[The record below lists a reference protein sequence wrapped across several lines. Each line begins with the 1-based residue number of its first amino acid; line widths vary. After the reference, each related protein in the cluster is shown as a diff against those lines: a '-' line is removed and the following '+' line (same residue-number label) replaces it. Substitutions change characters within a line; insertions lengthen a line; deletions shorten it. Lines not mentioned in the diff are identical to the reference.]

1 MSREPDP
8 MSRMKQQQQSQ
19 QKVFT
24 RRLAMLGGL
33 KAVLVTTLV
42 GRLYYLQ
49 VIEGEKYKLL
59 SDENR
64 INHRILFPPRGLI
77 VDRFGI
83 PLATNS
89 PAYRAILVAEQTP
102 NTQATLDAFSEIV
115 PLSERDIARALREQQ
130 HTQDFK
136 PITVKEDL
144 DWEDVNAVELNLPDL
159 PGVSIEIDQKRVYP
173 FGGIT
178 SHILGYVAAPNE
190 RDIENDPDPLLRQ
203 PGFHIG

>member
-1 MSREPDP
+1 

-59 SDENR
+59 ADENR
-64 INHRILFPPRGLI
+64 ISHRILFPPRGLI

-89 PAYRAILVAEQTP
+89 PSYRALLVAEQTP
-102 NTQATLDAFSEIV
+102 NLEGTL
-115 PLSERDIARALREQQ
+115 
-130 HTQDFK
+130 
-136 PITVKEDL
+136 
-144 DWEDVNAVELNLPDL
+144 
-159 PGVSIEIDQKRVYP
+159 
-173 FGGIT
+173 
-178 SHILGYVAAPNE
+178 
-190 RDIENDPDPLLRQ
+190 
-203 PGFHIG
+203 

>member
-1 MSREPDP
+1 MGRI
-8 MSRMKQQQQSQ
+8 KQQQQQSQ
-19 QKVFT
+19 QKVFS
-24 RRLAMLGGL
+24 RRVAMLGGL
-33 KAVLVTTLV
+33 QALMVTALA

-102 NTQATLDAFSEIV
+102 NTQATLNAFSEIV

-144 DWEDVNAVELNLPDL
+144 DW
-159 PGVSIEIDQKRVYP
+159 
-173 FGGIT
+173 
-178 SHILGYVAAPNE
+178 
-190 RDIENDPDPLLRQ
+190 
-203 PGFHIG
+203 